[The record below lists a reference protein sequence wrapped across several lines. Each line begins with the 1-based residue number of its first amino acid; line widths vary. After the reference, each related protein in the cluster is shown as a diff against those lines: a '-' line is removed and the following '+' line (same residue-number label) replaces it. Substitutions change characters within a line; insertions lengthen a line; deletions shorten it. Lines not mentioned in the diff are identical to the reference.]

1 MRGPGVWGASPCH
14 LNTLSPACAA
24 TSTLP
29 PPGVPFCWTHLSA
42 LCPASS
48 PADRGPHIGR
58 AAVGVGGGGGGGR
71 RESPRLPP
79 WPRTTWC
86 PWSRPDR
93 CPGRPPCGRSPR
105 LSGGGRRP
113 LRPGPPGC
121 PPPLRGSPGGWAG
134 PPHSAGRGAG
144 GGGAGPGGSGP
155 GSQHGPGGLRGPPS
169 PARFWPA
176 PRFLRLPPPGGS
188 EVRAGGCCR
197 PRSPPPPHA
206 PSLLRLLLLSASP
219 RHLVLSLRHA
229 DITIRGLRALP
240 QS

>member
-1 MRGPGVWGASPCH
+1 MSSALCPQLPLPTPQVSPP
-14 LNTLSPACAA
+14 LA
-24 TSTLP
+24 
-29 PPGVPFCWTHLSA
+29 HLSV

-48 PADRGPHIGR
+48 PADRGPHTGR
-58 AAVGVGGGGGGGR
+58 VGVGVGAGAGGGR
-71 RESPRLPP
+71 PGSPRLPP
-79 WPRTTWC
+79 WPQTTWC

-93 CPGRPPCGRSPR
+93 SLGRPPCGRSPR
-105 LSGGGRRP
+105 LSGGGRRL

-134 PPHSAGRGAG
+134 PPSRRAAELGRGG
-144 GGGAGPGGSGP
+144 GPGGVSSP

-169 PARFWPA
+169 PARPWPA
-176 PRFLRLPPPGGS
+176 PPSCASPRRGGPRCRLVDAAGRGPP
-188 EVRAGGCCR
+188 R
-197 PRSPPPPHA
+197 PPHA

-229 DITIRGLRALP
+229 DITIRGLPALP